1 MRIIGLTTLD
11 SRANI
16 NSKFAGVYL
25 VFHSIFLLFSLKNMS
40 KTEVLKFGS
49 GFLHIVLSIIVVGFQ

>member
-16 NSKFAGVYL
+16 NSKFAGL
-25 VFHSIFLLFSLKNMS
+25 LSFPFLFLLFSLQEHS

-49 GFLHIVLSIIVVGFQ
+49 GFLHIVCQ